1 MHPLR
6 LPPLFA
12 TNCSHT
18 FNVLQMMKLKDI
30 ALKEAEA
37 KVFSLKEMTERA
49 SLLEAD
55 LAAAQNMTSSLEGSL
70 LETKSSLSELEGAVD
85 SISLVPHE
93 KPKKGLAKLKWLEEK
108 LNELQM
114 RAAYFERK
122 SEDLILDMTTMSNER
137 ESVVNK
143 LRDVVVACD
152 QLEKK
157 AAEDVLEIAALESE
171 IKLLQASNLTMKDEI
186 LEHVKLQQD
195 VKNAMMLLDF
205 LREVCEWMM
214 LINFENVNAYLI
226 CPRYWHLKAIYEDV

>member
-1 MHPLR
+1 
-6 LPPLFA
+6 
-12 TNCSHT
+12 
-18 FNVLQMMKLKDI
+18 MKLKDI

-37 KVFSLKEMTERA
+37 KVFSLKEVTERA

-55 LAAAQNMTSSLEGSL
+55 LAAAQNMTSSLERSL

-108 LNELQM
+108 LTELQM

-122 SEDLILDMTTMSNER
+122 SEDLILDMTTMSKER

-157 AAEDVLEIAALESE
+157 AAEDVLEIGALESE

-195 VKNAMMLLDF
+195 VKSAMMLIDS

-214 LINFENVNAYLI
+214 LINFENVKDYLI
-226 CPRYWHLKAIYEDV
+226 CPRYWHLKAIYEDL

>member
-1 MHPLR
+1 
-6 LPPLFA
+6 
-12 TNCSHT
+12 
-18 FNVLQMMKLKDI
+18 MMKLKDI

-49 SLLEAD
+49 SILEAD

-114 RAAYFERK
+114 RAAYLERK

-205 LREVCEWMM
+205 LREVCEWM
-214 LINFENVNAYLI
+214 INFENVNAYLI
-226 CPRYWHLKAIYEDV
+226 CPHYWHLKAIYEDI

>member
-1 MHPLR
+1 
-6 LPPLFA
+6 
-12 TNCSHT
+12 
-18 FNVLQMMKLKDI
+18 MKLKDI

-226 CPRYWHLKAIYEDV
+226 CPHYWHLKAIYEDI